1 MYGYEVIKNLRAEFK
16 GLWVPQ
22 TGSIYPALKRLNE
35 HGMISSEFRDD
46 KEYYS
51 LTKEGSAWVQERLN
65 SMSIEILFMARYFD
79 LINKA
84 AMDANGGKERAPNTS
99 HDLPIGLRFIVG
111 EEMKPKE
118 RLEYLRNVR
127 DMLCKSLENVDMGI
141 AELEKKNMEE

>member
-1 MYGYEVIKNLRAEFK
+1 MFGKGQCYEGNHISLSQFMMLVILRRKPMYGYEIIKNLRAEFK

-84 AMDANGGKERAPNTS
+84 AIDANGGKREPRIQVMIYQSAS
-99 HDLPIGLRFIVG
+99 G
-111 EEMKPKE
+111 
-118 RLEYLRNVR
+118 
-127 DMLCKSLENVDMGI
+127 S
-141 AELEKKNMEE
+141 